1 MKVNQQIQRNNTRR
15 LPVRAA
21 CVTFAASIFISA
33 IFVFAARFIF
43 RDVYTGRAFM
53 ITACIFA
60 ATSAVSGF
68 LAYFAVKRLFKPIEF
83 LTTRLKEVTEG
94 DLTADFSTVRRS
106 GLGDLARSMQEM
118 LHAFR
123 NIVEKIIVTTI
134 GNVVTF
140 GEEFKGLVANASESS
155 SLQSNQAITIAAAA
169 EQMSASAQAV
179 RQNAE
184 LLTATTGS
192 AMKKACEGA
201 EIASETVEVLDA
213 VGTSTGVLA
222 EHVEHLHDSV
232 KEIEKI
238 MTVIKE
244 IADQTNLLA
253 LNAAIEA
260 ARAGESGRGFSVVA
274 DEVRKLAERTIEA
287 TEEISQRVGRV
298 SRESTTTKKSM
309 DESLVTVTDVRKRAS
324 GLGISLGSV
333 ADSIRQ
339 VNESFRAITGSM
351 KEQCE
356 TSVQVAES
364 ISDVAVASSQLKEM
378 SRTVSR
384 RVGDFELTA
393 ERMLGLVGSFKTELH
408 RKAQQFVEALSASH
422 EVLSLDPA
430 RMEAFLASQIRTNPW
445 IELLYVTDGK
455 GRQLTGNI
463 SATTID
469 RTIRGKDWSKR
480 PWYTEPAKTGTTY
493 LSGLYRSVATN
504 DFCFT
509 ASVPLYKEERLCLV
523 VAADINFRSLS
534 SLRQSATG
542 SPKMLLD
549 GVRNL

>member
-1 MKVNQQIQRNNTRR
+1 
-15 LPVRAA
+15 
-21 CVTFAASIFISA
+21 
-33 IFVFAARFIF
+33 
-43 RDVYTGRAFM
+43 
-53 ITACIFA
+53 
-60 ATSAVSGF
+60 
-68 LAYFAVKRLFKPIEF
+68 
-83 LTTRLKEVTEG
+83 
-94 DLTADFSTVRRS
+94 
-106 GLGDLARSMQEM
+106 
-118 LHAFR
+118 
-123 NIVEKIIVTTI
+123 
-134 GNVVTF
+134 
-140 GEEFKGLVANASESS
+140 
-155 SLQSNQAITIAAAA
+155 
-169 EQMSASAQAV
+169 
-179 RQNAE
+179 
-184 LLTATTGS
+184 
-192 AMKKACEGA
+192 
-201 EIASETVEVLDA
+201 
-213 VGTSTGVLA
+213 
-222 EHVEHLHDSV
+222 
-232 KEIEKI
+232 
-238 MTVIKE
+238 
-244 IADQTNLLA
+244 
-253 LNAAIEA
+253 
-260 ARAGESGRGFSVVA
+260 
-274 DEVRKLAERTIEA
+274 
-287 TEEISQRVGRV
+287 
-298 SRESTTTKKSM
+298 
-309 DESLVTVTDVRKRAS
+309 
-324 GLGISLGSV
+324 
-333 ADSIRQ
+333 
-339 VNESFRAITGSM
+339 M

-384 RVGDFELTA
+384 RVGDFESTA

-408 RKAQQFVEALSASH
+408 RKAQRFVEALSASH

-463 SATTID
+463 SATAID

-493 LSGLYRSVATN
+493 LSGLYRSMATN